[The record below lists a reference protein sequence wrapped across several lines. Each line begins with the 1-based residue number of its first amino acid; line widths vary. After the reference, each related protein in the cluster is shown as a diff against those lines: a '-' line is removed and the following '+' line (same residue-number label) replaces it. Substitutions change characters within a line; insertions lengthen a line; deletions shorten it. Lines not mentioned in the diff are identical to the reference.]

1 MKAALYCRVSS
12 KEQASSGYSLG
23 QQLEALR
30 EYCQTNGLEVVNGIV
45 LAESEHTE
53 AVEGNHYF
61 PPESMNL
68 ELFRESDTRT
78 HCTWEGDGSH
88 FTVEAGGETVEDAAC
103 YYPEPKA
110 AVQSIKALKAHVA
123 FYGDEVQTEG

>member
-12 KEQASSGYSLG
+12 EEQAPSGYTLG

-30 EYCQTNGLEVVNGIV
+30 EYCKTNGLEVVNGIV

-68 ELFRESDTRT
+68 ELFRESDMRT
-78 HCTWEGDGSH
+78 HCTWEATGVISPSRRVGKRSR
-88 FTVEAGGETVEDAAC
+88 TRPATTRSRKPSRRA
-103 YYPEPKA
+103 
-110 AVQSIKALKAHVA
+110 
-123 FYGDEVQTEG
+123 

>member
-1 MKAALYCRVSS
+1 MRIGWEECDPESGLITRGLGMSCLDHEEGRGPMLGGGKGVYGEIRMKAALYCRVSS
-12 KEQASSGYSLG
+12 EEQASSGYSLG

-61 PPESMNL
+61 PPESVNL
-68 ELFRESDTRT
+68 ELF
-78 HCTWEGDGSH
+78 
-88 FTVEAGGETVEDAAC
+88 
-103 YYPEPKA
+103 
-110 AVQSIKALKAHVA
+110 
-123 FYGDEVQTEG
+123 